1 MNIDTLTA
9 FFLWCTLI
17 NLGIY
22 FVWVLF
28 ILLAPDFVY
37 RVQTRW
43 IPVPRETFIVVMYSL
58 MGAFKIVIIVFCFVP
73 YLSLFLINQA

>member
-9 FFLWCTLI
+9 FFMWCTII

-22 FVWVLF
+22 VVWVLF
-28 ILLAPDFVY
+28 ILLAPDFIY
-37 RVQTRW
+37 RVQTKW
-43 IPVPRETFIVVMYSL
+43 IPISRDTFTVVMYSF

-73 YLSLFLINQA
+73 YISLLIIT

>member
-9 FFLWCTLI
+9 FFMWCTII

-22 FVWVLF
+22 VVWVLF
-28 ILLAPDFVY
+28 ILLAPDFIY
-37 RVQTRW
+37 RVQTKW
-43 IPVPRETFIVVMYSL
+43 IPISRDTFTVVMYSF

-73 YLSLFLINQA
+73 YVSLLIIA

>member
-1 MNIDTLTA
+1 MELVTLIE
-9 FFLWCTLI
+9 FFKWCTLI

-22 FVWVLF
+22 VVWVLF
-28 ILLAPDFVY
+28 ILMAPDFIY

-43 IPVPRETFIVVMYSL
+43 IPISRDTFTVVMYSF

-73 YLSLFLINQA
+73 YISLLIIT

>member
-43 IPVPRETFIVVMYSL
+43 IPVPRETFTVVMYSL

-73 YLSLFLINQA
+73 YLSLLVINQT